1 MYRHWLITHRSSAF
15 FKGTCVT
22 RTNKSRQKT
31 ALRENT
37 CAYLLTLQ
45 QHINELTADG
55 LYCFML
61 LFWLADRPECWCQ
74 HVSKSRGKPVPKQVC
89 VLLRFIRRCRS
100 PVSGLLLDL
109 LCRKPRFPFR
119 IKARLLGLCEF
130 SALWHKMSFYWKKKK
145 AELYAFFKP
154 RDVWVKSSF
163 FFLSCFAFLLFPFTS
178 RTSCCDGVTRLYS
191 NISVWCC
198 RIETKR
204 ETSLQREVTGAD
216 LSGNKSRRGEV
227 WSFTFHGEAPQRE
240 QRAASQQLRSRFGK
254 SH

>member
-74 HVSKSRGKPVPKQVC
+74 HVSKSRGKPVPKQAC

-100 PVSGLLLDL
+100 PVSGVLLDL

-130 SALWHKMSFYWKKKK
+130 SALWHKISFYWKKKGWT
-145 AELYAFFKP
+145 LCLFQTP
-154 RDVWVKSSF
+154 RCLSQIKLLLLE
-163 FFLSCFAFLLFPFTS
+163 LSCVPLVSIYISDLLLWWS
-178 RTSCCDGVTRLYS
+178 D
-191 NISVWCC
+191 
-198 RIETKR
+198 
-204 ETSLQREVTGAD
+204 TSL
-216 LSGNKSRRGEV
+216 
-227 WSFTFHGEAPQRE
+227 
-240 QRAASQQLRSRFGK
+240 
-254 SH
+254 

>member
-1 MYRHWLITHRSSAF
+1 MLVSTCFQKPRETSS
-15 FKGTCVT
+15 KTGLCVT
-22 RTNKSRQKT
+22 AVYTQMQEPSFRPAPRSIMQEAQISLQNKSSPAGPLWVLSSLAQ
-31 ALRENT
+31 
-37 CAYLLTLQ
+37 
-45 QHINELTADG
+45 NEL
-55 LYCFML
+55 L
-61 LFWLADRPECWCQ
+61 L
-74 HVSKSRGKPVPKQVC
+74 
-89 VLLRFIRRCRS
+89 
-100 PVSGLLLDL
+100 
-109 LCRKPRFPFR
+109 
-119 IKARLLGLCEF
+119 
-130 SALWHKMSFYWKKKK
+130 KKKK

-204 ETSLQREVTGAD
+204 ETSLQGEVTGAD

-227 WSFTFHGEAPQRE
+227 WSFTFHGEALQRE

>member
-1 MYRHWLITHRSSAF
+1 MLVSTCFQKPRETSS
-15 FKGTCVT
+15 KTGLCVT
-22 RTNKSRQKT
+22 AVYTQMQEPSFRPAPRSIMQEAQISLQNKS
-31 ALRENT
+31 
-37 CAYLLTLQ
+37 
-45 QHINELTADG
+45 
-55 LYCFML
+55 
-61 LFWLADRPECWCQ
+61 
-74 HVSKSRGKPVPKQVC
+74 
-89 VLLRFIRRCRS
+89 S
-100 PVSGLLLDL
+100 PVGPLSSQLSGT
-109 LCRKPRFPFR
+109 KWAF
-119 IKARLLGLCEF
+119 IE
-130 SALWHKMSFYWKKKK
+130 KKK
-145 AELYAFFKP
+145 AELYVFFKP

-216 LSGNKSRRGEV
+216 LSGNRSRRGEV